1 MNYSPIN
8 MGVPPNRQAV
18 LDWYRQSE
26 KSRLAGLDDS
36 NNVEPW
42 FHGKF
47 VLILNLTVT
56 YCAKKLVKFKK
67 LLALVMPRS

>member
-8 MGVPPNRQAV
+8 MGVPPSRQAV

-47 VLILNLTVT
+47 ALI
-56 YCAKKLVKFKK
+56 
-67 LLALVMPRS
+67 